1 MKRRKSELIDSSQ
14 LTAWITFIIVVS
26 LAYEVRY
33 LPTVRV
39 IKKIRKSRK
48 VRFSILSK
56 IYSTIGTIRPTD
68 MNLRYDVR

>member
-1 MKRRKSELIDSSQ
+1 MIDSSQ

-48 VRFSILSK
+48 VRSSILSK